1 MNSNIQNKP
10 SLWNNPM
17 VEKAKKSLSED
28 DLKHYKEIGESMY
41 KDVDF
46 ETSSINGQNIPP
58 FISNSLNYIVNG
70 INSGLHI
77 SMLDKDEVNLLEN
90 IYGKEWYKKFDF
102 VKEDL
107 YDIVTIKK
115 N

>member
-1 MNSNIQNKP
+1 MNTKIPNKP
-10 SLWNNPM
+10 SLWDNPM
-17 VEKAKKSLSED
+17 VKEAQKSLSPE

-46 ETSSINGQNIPP
+46 ETSTINGEAVPP
-58 FISNSLNYIVNG
+58 FISNSINYI
-70 INSGLHI
+70 INAIKSGLHI

-90 IYGKEWYKKFDF
+90 IYGKQWYINFGF

-107 YDIVTIKK
+107 DDIVTIKK
-115 N
+115 D

>member
-1 MNSNIQNKP
+1 MQNKP

-17 VEKAKKSLSED
+17 MQEAKKSLSPD
-28 DLKHYKEIGESMY
+28 DVKHYKEIGESMY

-46 ETSSINGQNIPP
+46 ETSTINGENIPP
-58 FISNSLNYIVNG
+58 FISNSLNNIINA

-77 SMLDKDEVNLLEN
+77 SMLNQDEISLLEN
-90 IYGKEWYKKFDF
+90 IYGKEWYKIFNF

-107 YDIVTIKK
+107 YDIITIKK
-115 N
+115 H